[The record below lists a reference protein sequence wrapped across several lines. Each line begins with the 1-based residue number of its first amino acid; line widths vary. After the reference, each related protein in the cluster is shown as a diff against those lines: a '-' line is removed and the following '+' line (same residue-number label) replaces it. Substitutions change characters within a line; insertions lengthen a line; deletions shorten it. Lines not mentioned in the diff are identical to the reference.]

1 MSVHKWL
8 RFVGELL
15 WTQTVPG
22 TFLSAINKEV
32 ELKFRLIHQIW
43 RKKNSY
49 IFYVKTRVWCKQ
61 QMLAWVKSRK
71 QSFIST
77 LPSLSL
83 PVNHPN
89 HHLFLPPTALSPPPP
104 RPPPPRPPVS
114 PALCFFT
121 HSSAADLHGGS
132 AASLMTLWLTACL
145 VSSRE
150 GLWSEWGTRSGVTV
164 QRAASDRNQITT
176 EG

>member
-1 MSVHKWL
+1 
-8 RFVGELL
+8 
-15 WTQTVPG
+15 
-22 TFLSAINKEV
+22 
-32 ELKFRLIHQIW
+32 
-43 RKKNSY
+43 
-49 IFYVKTRVWCKQ
+49 
-61 QMLAWVKSRK
+61 MLAWVKSRK

-121 HSSAADLHGGS
+121 HSSAADLHGGERGLINDTLTDGLFGLQQRGIVVWVRDEVRGHS
-132 AASLMTLWLTACL
+132 PESCIRQKPDHNRRLIIMYCCRTPAEAAPPHFHHWEPWTWNT
-145 VSSRE
+145 
-150 GLWSEWGTRSGVTV
+150 
-164 QRAASDRNQITT
+164 
-176 EG
+176 